1 MMEKATKEVLAK
13 FEELAERR
21 IAEIRNTKDEIK
33 VSGAVY
39 YVSTSGNDDNDG
51 KTPQTPW
58 KSLEKVST
66 TELNPGDGVCFK
78 RGDVFRG
85 AVATQSEVTY
95 FAYGEG
101 EKPKFYGWDR
111 SLSNPSQWTLFDKD
125 HNIWKLNEEILDCG
139 TLVFNDGEAHCRKLI
154 PSYRN
159 GMFVCREDEN
169 KPFIMADEMTEDLDL
184 FCDIRVKWS
193 DPDGESKGESF
204 LVPIV
209 DLETKGDLYLRCD
222 KGNPGEVFDT
232 IEAVAKRTIFSTGR
246 RQNVHIDNVCIKYA
260 NFGVTGGMG
269 THVTNSEIGWIGGTI
284 QHYFGTDP
292 NYPQGRRG
300 SVTRYGNAIE
310 CYGACNDYVVD
321 NCYFYQ
327 QYDAAV
333 THQITTNGK
342 KYELKNIRYSN
353 NVIDTSVYSVEY
365 FLNQT
370 MGDTESYIEN
380 CEICGNIMTNAGCGW
395 GQQRHNTHTPAHIKG
410 WSYTNTARNFSIH
423 DNIFYKSAYRI
434 FHIVAEEE
442 TSLPTMYNNTYV
454 QKYGMTLGQ
463 YGSNKEKE
471 PEIVGFYPNAEEFV
485 QETMGDKDAKVY
497 YIE

>member
-13 FEELAERR
+13 FEELTAKR
-21 IAEIRNTKDEIK
+21 IEEIRNTKDEIK
-33 VSGAVY
+33 VSGTVY
-39 YVSTSGNDDNDG
+39 FVSTSGNDDNDG
-51 KTPQTPW
+51 KTPETPW
-58 KSLEKVST
+58 QSLEKVST
-66 TELNPGDGVCFK
+66 AELNQGDGVCFK
-78 RGDVFRG
+78 RGDLFRG
-85 AVATQSEVTY
+85 RITTKAGITY

-111 SLSNPSQWTLFDKD
+111 SLSDPSQWTLFDKA

-159 GMFVCREDEN
+159 DMFVCREDET

-193 DPDGESKGESF
+193 DGESKGESF

-209 DLETKGDLYLRCD
+209 DDTTKGDLYLRCD
-222 KGNPGEVFDT
+222 KGNPGKVFDT
-232 IEAVAKRTIFSTGR
+232 IEAVVKRTIFPASSKKP
-246 RQNVHIDNVCIKYA
+246 NINIDNICIKYA
-260 NFGVTGGMG
+260 NFGITGG
-269 THVTNSEIGWIGGTI
+269 THMHISNCEIGWIGGTI

-300 SVTRYGNAIE
+300 SVTRFGNAIE
-310 CYGACNDYVVD
+310 CYGACDDYVVD

-365 FLNQT
+365 FLDQT
-370 MGDTESYIEN
+370 DGDTESYIEN
-380 CEICGNIMTNAGCGW
+380 CEICGNIMTNAGYGW

-423 DNIFYKSAYRI
+423 DNIFYRSAYRL
-434 FHIVAEEE
+434 FHIVALEQ

-485 QETMGDKDAKVY
+485 QETMSDKNAKVY

>member
-1 MMEKATKEVLAK
+1 MMEKATREVLAK
-13 FEELAERR
+13 FDEIAQNR
-21 IAEIRNTKDEIK
+21 INEIRNTKDNIK
-33 VSGAVY
+33 VSGTVY

-51 KTPQTPW
+51 KSPQTPW
-58 KSLEKVST
+58 KSLGKVST
-66 TELNPGDGVCFK
+66 AELNPGDGVCFK
-78 RGDVFRG
+78 RGDIFRG
-85 AVATQSEVTY
+85 GIETQSGVTY

-111 SLSNPSQWTLFDKD
+111 SLDDPALWSLYDKE
-125 HNIWKLNEEILDCG
+125 HNIWKLNEKIVDCG
-139 TLVFNDGEAHCRKLI
+139 TLVFNEGEAHCRKLI

-159 GMFVCREDEN
+159 DMFVCREDET

-184 FCDIRVKWS
+184 FCDVREKWS
-193 DPDGESKGESF
+193 DGESKGESF
-204 LVPIV
+204 LVPVI
-209 DLETKGDLYLRCD
+209 DNETKGDLYLRCD
-222 KGNPGEVFDT
+222 KGNPAEVFDT
-232 IEAVAKRTIFSTGR
+232 IEAVARKTIFPTGKR
-246 RQNVHIDNVCIKYA
+246 NSITIDNICIKYA
-260 NFGVTGGMG
+260 NFGVTGGNKI
-269 THVTNSEIGWIGGTI
+269 HVTNCEIGWIGGTI

-292 NYPQGRRG
+292 NYPQGKRG
-300 SVTRYGNAIE
+300 TVTRYGNAVE

-342 KYELKNIRYSN
+342 KYELKDIKYSN
-353 NVIDTSVYSVEY
+353 NVIETSVYSVEY

-370 MGDTESYIEN
+370 EGDTESYIEN
-380 CEICGNIMTNAGCGW
+380 CEICGNIMRFAGCGW

-423 DNIFYKSAYRI
+423 DNIFDRSAYRL
-434 FHIVAEEE
+434 FHIVAQEE
-442 TSLPTMYNNTYV
+442 TSLPRMYNNTYI

-463 YGSNKEKE
+463 FGANKEKE
-471 PEIVGFYPNAEEFV
+471 PAILGFYPDAEEIICGD
-485 QETMGDKDAKVY
+485 MGDKDAKIY